1 MSANIH
7 HTPIIMRVASVV
19 YGTSPPAEKRPAE
32 KKVGFKQSD
41 GSCWFPP
48 GGGEKSAQPTKIISG
63 FTNLIF
69 KTHRNCAGGGEPKEN
84 AILRQPLQAAAH
96 ICRTS
101 ALILDDQT
109 EISVN
114 AGCRH
119 ISPSPAA
126 TRLLRQIKKM

>member
-19 YGTSPPAEKRPAE
+19 YGTSPPAEKRRE
-32 KKVGFKQSD
+32 KRGFKQSD

-48 GGGEKSAQPTKIISG
+48 GGGGICATNQDHIWIHKSDLQDAPKRWG
-63 FTNLIF
+63 
-69 KTHRNCAGGGEPKEN
+69 GGGEPKEN
-84 AILRQPLQAAAH
+84 AILRQPLEAAAH
-96 ICRTS
+96 IWRTS
-101 ALILDDQT
+101 AMVLHDQT
-109 EISVN
+109 EISVH

-119 ISPSPAA
+119 VSPSPAA